1 MSEHSYSKGRTP
13 LTFAAL
19 SGDAYR
25 VRTLL
30 GGGADPNEV
39 DEEGSTTLILAMSSY
54 RYASRLTIVN
64 ALLEGWW

>member
-19 SGDAYR
+19 SGDADS

-30 GGGADPNEV
+30 EGGADPNEV
-39 DEEGSTTLILAMSSY
+39 DAEGSTPLILAMSSY

-64 ALLEGWW
+64 ALLEGWR